1 MRALL
6 TTRTAP
12 VRFTV
17 LLLAIGLV
25 LPAASFGWTP
35 KAQKVITAEAAKLA
49 PPDLYRLIKKHQHEF
64 EQGVLA
70 PYSETDPTR
79 HYKNDDGTGQLDRV
93 IETEVAGLISMI
105 ESHQPFETI
114 VERLGRLSY
123 FVSMANNP
131 LNTSARDRSEGS
143 YFKDYAQY
151 VESAAPRLPVIF
163 YGLDADLEAGDLGT
177 FVDRLLDRGRLLYP
191 SIVSEYRRIGKLP
204 GSRYF
209 DDRSTA
215 FGVSSVA
222 YSRAVSDVALV
233 LRYVW
238 IKAGGADDR
247 ATPHEDEGRL
257 LKVTNR
263 IVDGD
268 KDSSD

>member
-1 MRALL
+1 MSGKRPSARLYLRAVLIL
-6 TTRTAP
+6 VVAG
-12 VRFTV
+12 
-17 LLLAIGLV
+17 LLLPGAGL
-25 LPAASFGWTP
+25 GWTP
-35 KAQKVITAEAAKLA
+35 EAQKVITAEAAKLA
-49 PPDLYRLIKKHQHEF
+49 PPDLYNLIKKHEDRF
-64 EQGVLA
+64 EEGVLA
-70 PYSETDPTR
+70 RYKETDPTR

-93 IETEVAGLISMI
+93 IKSETLALISMI
-105 ESHQPFETI
+105 ESHQPFEVI
-114 VERLGRLSY
+114 VERLGGLSY

-131 LNTSARDRSEGS
+131 LNTSARDKAEGT
-143 YFKDYAQY
+143 YFRDYAQY

-163 YGLDADLEAGDLGT
+163 YGLDSDLEAGDLST
-177 FVDRLLDRGRLLYP
+177 FVDRLLDRGRTLYP

-222 YSRAVSDVALV
+222 YSRAVSDVALI

-238 IKAGGADDR
+238 IQAGGADQR
-247 ATPHEDEGRL
+247 ATPHENEGRL

-263 IVDGD
+263 ILDPEDG
-268 KDSSD
+268 SSR